1 MWATETGGGRLL
13 MWKKVNNL
21 NCFVKMCPNFPRGRG
36 GLLVPNFPNSM
47 GGVSP
52 TWDTSQSW
60 PFFFNAPLSYF
71 NLNIYLTY
79 KSLFLL
85 LISIFFQVDGPV
97 VHSSNVHLFSKLKIT
112 MTTGKSE
119 PFMNMYFFFFC
130 GRWTFL
136 HVIVF
141 LQYQ

>member
-1 MWATETGGGRLL
+1 MKEGQQSQLFCENVSQLPQGKGGSASAKLSQLDGGGQPYLGHIPI
-13 MWKKVNNL
+13 MTV
-21 NCFVKMCPNFPRGRG
+21 
-36 GLLVPNFPNSM
+36 
-47 GGVSP
+47 
-52 TWDTSQSW
+52 
-60 PFFFNAPLSYF
+60 FFNTPLSYF

-130 GRWTFL
+130 GR
-136 HVIVF
+136 
-141 LQYQ
+141 